1 MGQPYKPPSDADRW
15 ESAQR
20 WVRELS
26 ATSVS
31 LIRLEAFGRWFRD
44 PTNKQLFLA
53 LNREHQASRC
63 RPEARRFH

>member
-1 MGQPYKPPSDADRW
+1 VGHAYKSPGDTDRW

-20 WVRELS
+20 WLHELS

-31 LIRLEAFGRWFRD
+31 LIRLEAFARWFRD

-53 LNREHQASRC
+53 LNREDQSSR
-63 RPEARRFH
+63 RHPEARRFH